1 MHELTFLNL
10 TLHRSQF
17 RYIFKM
23 NKSSF
28 TNARNVAVKGEI
40 AIKQHT

>member
-1 MHELTFLNL
+1 MVNEPKFMARICDN
-10 TLHRSQF
+10 RSQF

-23 NKSSF
+23 KKCSF

-40 AIKQHT
+40 TIK